1 MIILVS
7 FADFF
12 LSFCV
17 HVSLCLIS
25 FSFQELDL
33 SPEALLRNESNR
45 EEPWTDLVES
55 SLKMAGKFTQVSSCV
70 YEATFEIF
78 LLSPPLFLLLSLLPL
93 FLFSLLSLLQI
104 CTVRLVG
111 ILLLVY
117 VKEELVPHVSD
128 ICSDYVPCGIGG
140 LIGHLVCAP
149 IN

>member
-17 HVSLCLIS
+17 HISFCLIS

-33 SPEALLRNESNR
+33 SPEALLRNDSNR

-70 YEATFEIF
+70 YEATFEIYF
-78 LLSPPLFLLLSLLPL
+78 LSFSPFLSSPSSFNSSLPSLPLPPSPLPPSPFSFPPLPSPDMY
-93 FLFSLLSLLQI
+93 SKTGRYI
-104 CTVRLVG
+104 A
-111 ILLLVY
+111 
-117 VKEELVPHVSD
+117 
-128 ICSDYVPCGIGG
+128 IG
-140 LIGHLVCAP
+140 VC
-149 IN
+149 

>member
-17 HVSLCLIS
+17 HVSFCLIS

-70 YEATFEIF
+70 YESTFEIF
-78 LLSPPLFLLLSLLPL
+78 LLSPSSFHPSLLLSPPPPLPSPL
-93 FLFSLLSLLQI
+93 PPSPLPFFPPLPSPDMYSTTGRYI
-104 CTVRLVG
+104 A
-111 ILLLVY
+111 
-117 VKEELVPHVSD
+117 
-128 ICSDYVPCGIGG
+128 IG
-140 LIGHLVCAP
+140 VC
-149 IN
+149 

>member
-1 MIILVS
+1 MIILVL

-70 YEATFEIF
+70 YESTFENF
-78 LLSPPLFLLLSLLPL
+78 LLSPSSFHPSLPPSPLPFFPPLP
-93 FLFSLLSLLQI
+93 SPDMYSTTGRHI
-104 CTVRLVG
+104 A
-111 ILLLVY
+111 
-117 VKEELVPHVSD
+117 
-128 ICSDYVPCGIGG
+128 IG
-140 LIGHLVCAP
+140 VC
-149 IN
+149 